1 MRSVK
6 TVTGTVET
14 EHEVFGHMAL
24 DHPDRVKVEGKTSNS
39 PFRLRQFAVH
49 KEPKYEIVL

>member
-39 PFRLRQFAVH
+39 PFHLRQFAVH